1 MGNQTALRAG
11 ALMQLISPKVKMI
24 QTKYKNDQETQNRML
39 LRLYDD
45 CGINPLGGCVP
56 TIIQLPIFLSLYRAI
71 NKLAEKNPH
80 FQEPF
85 LWIPSLA
92 GPAEVGKPSLD
103 WLLKS
108 KSADAFEPLIGW
120 NTAGL
125 YLILPVLLVTS
136 QVFTQ
141 KASTPPPQP
150 GQENNPLGAIT
161 NFFPLIIG
169 YTALVSPAGLGIYW
183 FFNNLLTTAQ
193 TSFIKNGIASEFP
206 EYQQVIDG
214 KKEDDGADEENQEAK
229 QEEESTIGMGFG
241 MAPPEEP
248 PMKQEPVTEKGKE
261 EKKLVTSGAPAK
273 AKTIKQ
279 ADEVYR
285 ASMDRRAKRRGGGKR
300 RRK

>member
-1 MGNQTALRAG
+1 MGFGFAIIFYTVLIKLITFPLNQTALRAG

-108 KSADAFEPLIGW
+108 KSPDAFEPLIGW

-183 FFNNLLTTAQ
+183 FFNNLLT
-193 TSFIKNGIASEFP
+193 
-206 EYQQVIDG
+206 
-214 KKEDDGADEENQEAK
+214 
-229 QEEESTIGMGFG
+229 
-241 MAPPEEP
+241 
-248 PMKQEPVTEKGKE
+248 
-261 EKKLVTSGAPAK
+261 
-273 AKTIKQ
+273 
-279 ADEVYR
+279 
-285 ASMDRRAKRRGGGKR
+285 
-300 RRK
+300 